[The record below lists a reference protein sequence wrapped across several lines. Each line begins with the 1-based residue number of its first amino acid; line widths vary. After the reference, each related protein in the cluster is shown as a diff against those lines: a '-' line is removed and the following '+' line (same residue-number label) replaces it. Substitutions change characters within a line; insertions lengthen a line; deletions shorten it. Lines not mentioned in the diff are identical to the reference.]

1 MAISDTKLRKLL
13 DKNQT
18 PCVLSH
24 RDSLSVRVSAKGT
37 ITWQNRCRVD
47 GKQVIISLGRYPG
60 LTIKRA
66 QDYIPHFQNWLSQ
79 GKDPRIELKLMRN
92 EAKGL
97 PTMAKVAGDWA
108 EKKVPDLKEKTQI
121 LYTHQVSKWVLPFL
135 NDEAKPLDLMTIKDW
150 IKYFDDVKAQGSAK
164 TAGTI
169 LVRIK
174 SIIGWAEKRGD
185 VKPFN
190 PVLTLKVNDVGEQS
204 SVGQRVMRFDEI
216 AKLWIQIERS
226 KATPATKACLQ
237 LIYITGARQSEVRLA
252 KWEHFDFENNTW
264 VVPPENSKTN
274 KAVRRPISTKMK
286 TILDNLAMVYGRS
299 GYLIPGS
306 KPNKPMTT
314 HSVNKYCC
322 RMWGHLF
329 EKYKMPKFLPHDARR
344 SISTLLSENGV
355 APHVTEKMLGHTM
368 RGVMAVYNK
377 HDWIKEQ
384 AEGYELYCSLIE
396 KYIIKELVNKY

>member
-13 DKNQT
+13 GKNQT

-37 ITWQNRCRVD
+37 ITWQYRCRVD
-47 GKQVIISLGRYPG
+47 AKQVIITLGRYPG
-60 LTIKRA
+60 LSIKEA
-66 QDYIPHFQNWLSQ
+66 QDYIPLFQNWLSQ
-79 GKDPRIELKLMRN
+79 DKDPRLELKLMRN
-92 EAKGL
+92 NAKGL
-97 PTMAKVAGDWA
+97 PTMAEVAATWLD
-108 EKKVPDLKEKTQI
+108 KKVPDLKEKTQI
-121 LYTHQVSKWVLPFL
+121 LYTNQVSKWIVPIL
-135 NDEAKPLDLMTIKDW
+135 NDKNTPLDLMTIKDW
-150 IKYFDDVKAQGSAK
+150 ITYFDEVKAQGSAK

-174 SIIGWAEKRGD
+174 SIIGWAEKRGE

-190 PVLTLKVNDVGEQS
+190 PVLTLNVNDIGEQA

-216 AKLWIQIERS
+216 AKLWIQIESS

-252 KWEHFDFENNTW
+252 KWEHFDFENGIWT
-264 VVPPENSKTN
+264 VPPENSKTN
-274 KAVRRPISTKMK
+274 KAIRRPISTKMK
-286 TILDNLAMVYGRS
+286 SILDTLAMVYGRK
-299 GYLIPGS
+299 GYLIPGGN
-306 KPNKPMTT
+306 PHKPMTT
-314 HSVNKYCC
+314 HSINRYCC
-322 RMWGHLF
+322 RMWDHLF
-329 EKYKMPKFLPHDARR
+329 AKYKMPKFLPHDARR
-344 SISTLLSENGV
+344 SLSTLLSENGI

-384 AEGYELYCSLIE
+384 AEGYELYCQLIE
-396 KYIIKELVNKY
+396 DAILESLNNKG